1 MAKNRQHGKCHAAL
15 LSNFFVIYYKR
26 NIKHFFCTDIQLYQ
40 NPRKLEKLDTIVIVI
55 GYVWSFNEY
64 KL

>member
-15 LSNFFVIYYKR
+15 LLNFFVIYYKR
-26 NIKHFFCTDIQLYQ
+26 NIKHFFIKHIQLYQ